1 MSRRQARACA
11 DEVGALIDQA
21 GFAVTQQETSSLR
34 LVDTSYDDFRA
45 IGLSLV
51 DLCMHE
57 RYGSRLVILLPNQVV
72 PEHWHP
78 SAGEH
83 LGKQETFRLLWGDVE
98 AYVEGHEPA
107 AYRRLFPD
115 APDATDTW
123 RAGFSA
129 GRRIPLR
136 PGDQCTTRLH
146 ERHWFRAGAAGGV
159 ALETSSTVRDI
170 LDRPNDPNLR
180 FVPVEPNRPRQE
192 GDDD

>member
-1 MSRRQARACA
+1 MMTPPQARSYA
-11 DEVGALIDQA
+11 DEIGQLIDRA
-21 GFAVTQQETSSLR
+21 GFAVTRQEMSALR

-57 RYGSRLVILLPNQVV
+57 RYGSRLVIVLPNQII

-78 SAGEH
+78 SADGYI
-83 LGKQETFRLLWGDVE
+83 GKQETFRLLSGEVE
-98 AYVEGHEPA
+98 AYLEGDEPA
-107 AYRRLFPD
+107 DTRDLFPD
-115 APDATDTW
+115 AADRVDTW

-129 GRRIPLR
+129 GRRLLLR

-146 ERHWFRAGAAGGV
+146 EKHWFRAGPSGGL

-170 LDRPNDPNLR
+170 LDRASDPNLQ
-180 FVPVEPNRPRQE
+180 FVALEPNRTGQE
-192 GDDD
+192 TER